1 MEQRALQY
9 TVKIYGEG
17 FTEWFYFEGLRT
29 NSRFRFTLEPE
40 IPKNSR
46 SSYKQNLK
54 LIDVE
59 LRKKPQERADAIFL
73 VIDTDVIV
81 KDKKQY
87 SEYLQKKERY
97 KKLGV
102 TFIESHPCIELWF
115 LYHLADKFARTNYE
129 TYEALRPEI
138 EKVLPKYEK
147 TKRYYQKDTFF
158 KSNILNDTE
167 KRAIAMRR
175 GIQSCSYVATE
186 GETANYTELFKAIMF
201 FRLLQKLSEIKMLLG
216 EILRKSIPLEQE
228 LKGHQSLTIYI
239 RKGNDR
245 MQLCTLKYDKADLCC
260 IMQEGTSYAIDDK
273 VPLAIK
279 DAIIVKLAEFATEQ
293 M

>member
-59 LRKKPQERADAIFL
+59 LKKKPQERADAIFL

-138 EKVLPKYEK
+138 ARVLPRYEK

-158 KSNILNDTE
+158 RTNILNDTE
-167 KRAIAMRR
+167 KRATAIRR
-175 GIQSCSYVATE
+175 GIQSCSYEAVD

-201 FRLLQKLSEIKMLLG
+201 FRLLQKFSEIKMLLG
-216 EILRKSIPLEQE
+216 EVLRKPIPLEQE
-228 LKGHQSLTIYI
+228 INGHQSLTMYI
-239 RKGNDR
+239 RKGKDKIL
-245 MQLCTLKYDKADLCC
+245 LCTLKYDKADLYC
-260 IMQEGTSYAIDDK
+260 IVQYGTSFYIDDK
-273 VPLAIK
+273 VPLSIK
-279 DAIIVKLAEFATEQ
+279 DATITKLAIIVSEQ
-293 M
+293 I

>member
-1 MEQRALQY
+1 M
-9 TVKIYGEG
+9 KIYGEC

-59 LRKKPQERADAIFL
+59 LKKKPQERADAIFF

-87 SEYLQKKERY
+87 SEYLQKKECY

-138 EKVLPKYEK
+138 ERVLPKYEK

-158 KSNILNDTE
+158 KTNILNDTE
-167 KRAIAMRR
+167 KRATAIRR
-175 GIQSCSYVATE
+175 GIKSCSYEATE
-186 GETANYTELFKAIMF
+186 GEIANYTELFKAIMF
-201 FRLLQKLSEIKMLLG
+201 FRLLQKFSEIKMLLG
-216 EILRKSIPLEQE
+216 EVLRKPIPLEQE
-228 LKGHQSLTIYI
+228 IKAHQSLTMYI
-239 RKGNDR
+239 RKGKDK
-245 MQLCTLKYDKADLCC
+245 MHLCTLKYDKADLYC
-260 IMQEGTSYAIDDK
+260 IVQDGTSYPIDDK
-273 VPLAIK
+273 IPLAIK
-279 DAIIVKLAEFATEQ
+279 DATITKLAEIKSIQ
-293 M
+293 I